1 MTHSPST
8 AVSTFSAPQP
18 HPLAYALASALLAL
32 HVGTAWSAPRV
43 EFDPSFLAGSGAQD
57 LDLSRFEQ
65 GNAVLPGQYRAD
77 VRVNDRWVGRRDIRF
92 AARDASGEARL
103 CLSRELLVDMGVDFA
118 KLEDYVRQRS
128 QAGDTSIRALP
139 EGEFCEDIGLYL
151 PDASAQFDSGELRL
165 DVSIPQLY
173 LSRSARGWVSP
184 ELWDAGIDAATLGY
198 NFGHQQTRRNGR
210 NSASSYLGLNAGLN
224 AGGWRLR
231 HNGYYVRNDG
241 RGDYQANNTYAQR
254 DLTGL
259 RAQLTVGESFTRGDL
274 FDGVGFR
281 GIAVTSDDR
290 MLPDSRRGYAPVV
303 RGVAQTNA
311 KVTIRQRDH
320 VIYETT
326 VAPGPFEIDDLYD
339 TNFGGDLDV
348 TVTEADGR
356 EQRFVVPFA
365 AVPQLLRQGQNRF
378 GFVAGQVRDS
388 TLKNGEPA
396 MLEATWQRGLSNSF
410 TGYAGTTLSEGYG
423 ALLLG
428 GAYNTRWGAVS
439 GDVTFSRTRLP
450 GAGVEDH
457 GRDMRGQS
465 ARLTYSKFLPN
476 SGTNFSVAAYRYST
490 DGYLSL
496 NDGLRLRDNLAT
508 GIGFDEVARQ
518 RSRVDV
524 NVSQALGERGGSLF
538 LVGSSSDYWNR
549 RQRTTSFSVGY
560 SNTFG
565 PANYSLSAQRTLES
579 FGGGADGRP
588 DPTGRQDTVVSL
600 TVAMPLGRAPRA
612 PNLNASY
619 SDARRN
625 ADNARLGLSG
635 TIGEARALSYG
646 ASASRTEGQ
655 DAAYNGSL
663 SYKASNAVLSAGYSQ
678 VGDSRQLSV
687 GASGGVVVHAGGVGF
702 AQQLGETIGLLHVP
716 GAANARVSSNIGL
729 RTNRE
734 GYAVVP
740 YLTPYRLNEV
750 TVDPKGLPLDVELK
764 ETTAKIAPR
773 AGAVVKLTLKTET
786 GRSALIEAHREDGE
800 PLPFGADV
808 FDEAG
813 NPVGVVGQA
822 SRLWVRGIQERGRL
836 TVKWNDQQC
845 AIDYDL
851 AGTEP
856 TAPVPGRCLAP
867 AQ

>member
-1 MTHSPST
+1 
-8 AVSTFSAPQP
+8 
-18 HPLAYALASALLAL
+18 
-32 HVGTAWSAPRV
+32 
-43 EFDPSFLAGSGAQD
+43 
-57 LDLSRFEQ
+57 
-65 GNAVLPGQYRAD
+65 
-77 VRVNDRWVGRRDIRF
+77 
-92 AARDASGEARL
+92 
-103 CLSRELLVDMGVDFA
+103 
-118 KLEDYVRQRS
+118 
-128 QAGDTSIRALP
+128 
-139 EGEFCEDIGLYL
+139 
-151 PDASAQFDSGELRL
+151 
-165 DVSIPQLY
+165 
-173 LSRSARGWVSP
+173 
-184 ELWDAGIDAATLGY
+184 
-198 NFGHQQTRRNGR
+198 
-210 NSASSYLGLNAGLN
+210 
-224 AGGWRLR
+224 
-231 HNGYYVRNDG
+231 
-241 RGDYQANNTYAQR
+241 
-254 DLTGL
+254 
-259 RAQLTVGESFTRGDL
+259 
-274 FDGVGFR
+274 DGVGFR

-490 DGYLSL
+490 DGFLSL

-549 RQRTTSFSVGY
+549 RQRTTSFSVG
-560 SNTFG
+560 
-565 PANYSLSAQRTLES
+565 
-579 FGGGADGRP
+579 
-588 DPTGRQDTVVSL
+588 
-600 TVAMPLGRAPRA
+600 
-612 PNLNASY
+612 
-619 SDARRN
+619 
-625 ADNARLGLSG
+625 
-635 TIGEARALSYG
+635 
-646 ASASRTEGQ
+646 
-655 DAAYNGSL
+655 
-663 SYKASNAVLSAGYSQ
+663 
-678 VGDSRQLSV
+678 
-687 GASGGVVVHAGGVGF
+687 
-702 AQQLGETIGLLHVP
+702 
-716 GAANARVSSNIGL
+716 
-729 RTNRE
+729 
-734 GYAVVP
+734 
-740 YLTPYRLNEV
+740 
-750 TVDPKGLPLDVELK
+750 
-764 ETTAKIAPR
+764 
-773 AGAVVKLTLKTET
+773 
-786 GRSALIEAHREDGE
+786 
-800 PLPFGADV
+800 
-808 FDEAG
+808 
-813 NPVGVVGQA
+813 
-822 SRLWVRGIQERGRL
+822 
-836 TVKWNDQQC
+836 
-845 AIDYDL
+845 
-851 AGTEP
+851 
-856 TAPVPGRCLAP
+856 
-867 AQ
+867 